1 MKAQS
6 QYSVKDIGDFVKSL
20 NRKYGEN
27 LVIVDTL
34 FDKKVSHSNV
44 APIKARLQQTSIN
57 DKVILAYSCHGLL
70 SDSLDYYLSV
80 HPLEQFG

>member
-1 MKAQS
+1 
-6 QYSVKDIGDFVKSL
+6 
-20 NRKYGEN
+20 
-27 LVIVDTL
+27 VIVDTL